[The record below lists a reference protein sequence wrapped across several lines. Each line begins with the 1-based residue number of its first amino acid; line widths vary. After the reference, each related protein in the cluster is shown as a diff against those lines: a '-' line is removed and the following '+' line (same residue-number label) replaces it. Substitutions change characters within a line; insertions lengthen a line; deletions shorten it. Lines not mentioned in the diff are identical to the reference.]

1 MDTGRTDAL
10 EAMKQRLRQEM
21 NLIAMERMSAFLMAD
36 PRFITGDEVSEI
48 AACGVSREEAML
60 LLLCAACGVDAD
72 AGAMDRVLR
81 DQYFRPSL
89 RRLDAQHYREN
100 AYMKAIAFP
109 DVQAGAWTM
118 TKLEYA
124 PYELFVRD
132 DLLCQGDGRKIPRLG
147 YFDEP
152 FTYPAVLENGREWMT
167 VTPNEIETMQPAV
180 DLACGH
186 VAAMGLGLGYF
197 AFMASE
203 KETVSRVTVIERDE
217 NVIELFEKHI
227 LPQFPHREKICV
239 IRADAFAFAQNGL
252 AELCADMVFVDLW
265 HDVSDGAPMFLWM
278 KELERFVPGTRFVY
292 WIETSIRAHLRAI
305 GE

>member
-1 MDTGRTDAL
+1 MDTERAGTL
-10 EAMKQRLRQEM
+10 ETMRRRLRQEM
-21 NLIAMERMSAFLMAD
+21 NRIALERMSAFLMTD
-36 PRFITGDEVSEI
+36 PRFISGDEVSEI
-48 AACGVSREEAML
+48 AACGVSQEEAML

-89 RRLDAQHYREN
+89 RRLDARHYREN
-100 AYMKAIAFP
+100 AYMKAIAFS

-118 TKLEYA
+118 TMLEYA

-132 DLLCQGDGRKIPRLG
+132 DLLCLGDGREIPRLG

-152 FTYPAVLENGREWMT
+152 FAYPAVLENGREWMT

-180 DLACGH
+180 ELAGGH

-203 KETVSRVTVIERDE
+203 KETVSHVTVIERDKS
-217 NVIELFEKHI
+217 VIGLFEKHI
-227 LPQFPHREKICV
+227 LPQFPHGEKIR
-239 IRADAFAFAQNGL
+239 IIHGDAFAFTENGL

-265 HDVSDGAPMFLWM
+265 HDVSDGAPMYLRM
-278 KELERFVPGTRFVY
+278 KGLERLAPQTRFVY
-292 WIETSIRAHLRAI
+292 WIETSIRAHLSSV